1 MSSETVDILLATYN
15 GAKFIKSQLYSL
27 QAQSYQDWRLIVHDD
42 GSTDDTLSIV
52 RSFAAKDDRIILI
65 EDGLTFGN
73 AGGNFLHLLQFSSAN
88 YIMFC
93 DQDDIWFESKIE
105 CHLNVIK
112 EKKTPF
118 AVYSNG
124 YTYNGEVI
132 TSQNFITFHRSNLKD
147 SLFLNGGIHGCCI
160 MFNRYL
166 LDLAQNNLPAFIFMH
181 DHFIT
186 MLAVTFGKMHYIDK
200 ALMLYRQHNENVTG
214 NMQLGFTERLK
225 TFLDPGNPVL
235 EQRHYNANQS
245 FYECFK
251 NQLSDEQ
258 RRLFEAYLRFPEVSK
273 LERLRIIEQ
282 NGFVSKNKTQLLFK
296 TLIRKAI

>member
-1 MSSETVDILLATYN
+1 MTVDILMATFN

-52 RSFAAKDDRIILI
+52 RGFAAKDDRIILI
-65 EDGLTFGN
+65 EDGITFGN
-73 AGGNFLHLLQFSSAN
+73 AGGNFLHLLQFSSSN
-88 YIMFC
+88 FIMFC
-93 DQDDIWFESKIE
+93 DQDDIWFESKVE
-105 CHLNVIK
+105 CHLNAIK
-112 EKKTPF
+112 EKTTPC

-124 YTYNGEVI
+124 YTYDGEVI

-166 LDLAQNNLPAFIFMH
+166 LDLVRNNLPAFIFMH

-186 MLAVTFGKMHYIDK
+186 ILAVTFGEMQYVDK

-214 NMQLGFTERLK
+214 KMQLGFSERLK
-225 TFLDPGNPVL
+225 TFLDKDNPVL
-235 EQRHYNANQS
+235 ERRHYKANHS
-245 FYECFK
+245 FFEHFK
-251 NQLSDEQ
+251 EKLTEKQAD
-258 RRLFEAYLRFPEVSK
+258 LFRAYHSFPEKSRFG
-273 LERLRIIEQ
+273 RLKMIMV
-282 NGFVSKNKTQLLFK
+282 NGFKSKTIMPLLIK